1 MQTLSATAG
10 QRSAEP
16 SGVANFVWIV
26 ILALAGVGGSL
37 VISCVTPFV
46 ALAVA
51 LAGTVRLA
59 AALTAIIAIW
69 LTNQFIGFVF
79 FHFPRTP
86 NTILWGVAIG
96 GAALLSTLVAATV
109 LKQAASLSAVTRLGL
124 ALLLG
129 FALYEAGL
137 LGAALFLGGV
147 ETFSPAIIARLGFI
161 NVVWLVC
168 LVALNELVAVLCKSW
183 IGMTPRLAKV

>member
-1 MQTLSATAG
+1 MQTLTATAG

-137 LGAALFLGGV
+137 LVAALFLGGV
-147 ETFSPAIIARLGFI
+147 ETFSPAIIARLGLI
-161 NVVWLVC
+161 NVVWLVGIF
-168 LVALNELVAVLCKSW
+168 ALNELVAVLCKSW